1 MLSQLRYLY
10 NESLA
15 ERKEAWEKHKE
26 SVSLY
31 DQCKTLTRRREDSEW
46 SRYPVRAQRSVLRRL
61 DRAYK
66 HFFKRG
72 GYPRFKSW
80 RRGIRSFELDQVP
93 KIDHNGNM
101 YSVVIK
107 GVGRFKFK
115 PPLLEG
121 EIKLLRVV
129 KSPRRVKVQFVV
141 ELPDP
146 GVLDIREA
154 VGVDMGIKSRVVLST
169 GYKVPKR
176 VVDRE
181 ELKRKQRILS
191 RSVRGSKGRDK
202 KRVSLAK
209 EWDKVRERERGV
221 LHELTA
227 DLVKHHSAKFV
238 VEDLKIPNMVRN
250 KHLSRSIIEQQWG
263 AFVAYLTYKAESAG
277 GWVRKVDPRN
287 TTQQCSSCGA
297 MPEYSI
303 GLGDRWYDC
312 YSCRLSLDRDVNAAR
327 NILSKGLSL
336 GLAGTV
342 AEVQGDLPAA
352 QDAAQAGEKHSGPS
366 AEDPTAQK
374 NIPVS

>member
-1 MLSQLRYLY
+1 MIRTITKTAYLSRGGHRNLDSFLSQLRYLY

-93 KIDHNGNM
+93 KIKHNDNI

-115 PPLLEG
+115 TPLLEG

-154 VGVDMGIKSRVVLST
+154 VGVDVGIKSRVILST
-169 GYKVPKR
+169 GYKVSKR
-176 VVDRE
+176 VVDRGG
-181 ELKRKQRILS
+181 LKRKQRILS
-191 RSVRGSKGRDK
+191 RSVRGSKARDK

-209 EWDKVRERERGV
+209 EWDRVRERERGV

-227 DLVKHHSAKFV
+227 DLVKNHSAKFV

-263 AFVAYLTYKAESAG
+263 AFVAYLTY
-277 GWVRKVDPRN
+277 
-287 TTQQCSSCGA
+287 
-297 MPEYSI
+297 
-303 GLGDRWYDC
+303 
-312 YSCRLSLDRDVNAAR
+312 
-327 NILSKGLSL
+327 
-336 GLAGTV
+336 
-342 AEVQGDLPAA
+342 QG
-352 QDAAQAGEKHSGPS
+352 
-366 AEDPTAQK
+366 
-374 NIPVS
+374 